1 MVFFL
6 ARNSGRIKGGTG
18 RDNRKAFFCHFFFLV
33 FCLLLYTIESLSHTH
48 AHIAH
53 CLGRFSSADG
63 VPHGQKM
70 MGKDRVRQRRT
81 KKKIIITEQ
90 NVSWRDNEPAD
101 ADCEGPFKT
110 PCRPAKPTSTVSS
123 NSCACIHGDDEVLSA
138 LTERVERSVETRLG
152 LHACIADGRV
162 GSLSFFSA
170 LSSRPCAPTRS
181 SLCVRNEFA
190 RAQTTHAHNTRTS
203 APSVPGARAAGAQ
216 PNHIAREVLQKQQHG
231 GTAEQT

>member
-18 RDNRKAFFCHFFFLV
+18 RDNRKAFFCHFFFPRFLSSFIHNRV
-33 FCLLLYTIESLSHTH
+33 SLSHTRTH
-48 AHIAH
+48 RTLSWPIFV
-53 CLGRFSSADG
+53 CGWGSTRPEDDG
-63 VPHGQKM
+63 EGQSE
-70 MGKDRVRQRRT
+70 T
-81 KKKIIITEQ
+81 EANEKKIIIITEQ

-170 LSSRPCAPTRS
+170 LSSRPCAPYPLI
-181 SLCVRNEFA
+181 SLCP
-190 RAQTTHAHNTRTS
+190 Q
-203 APSVPGARAAGAQ
+203 
-216 PNHIAREVLQKQQHG
+216 
-231 GTAEQT
+231 